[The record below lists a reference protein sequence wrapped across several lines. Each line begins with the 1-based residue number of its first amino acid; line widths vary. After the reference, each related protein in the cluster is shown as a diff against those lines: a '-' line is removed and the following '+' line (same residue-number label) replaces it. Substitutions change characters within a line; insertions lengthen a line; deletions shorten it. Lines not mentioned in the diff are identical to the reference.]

1 MKAGCCGLG
10 IVGMIIKF
18 VSKAIDVLVAVIVYC
33 GLFYPIFYMV
43 AVLFL
48 MMLADFTF
56 KPSIELTLFYVGLVM
71 AFACSVM
78 TTVRNLIL
86 LPFGKYLDKKAEEK
100 EAYLNKKR
108 AKRRRRERERYSP
121 RYLDRSYEREEEYRD
136 RVRLSERRDYPTVG
150 ERPRVYRSSR
160 DRNLIIYEYR
170 DRFDVYVEVDNRL
183 RRIDTKW
190 K

>member
-56 KPSIELTLFYVGLVM
+56 KPSIELTLFYVCRLE
-71 AFACSVM
+71 
-78 TTVRNLIL
+78 NILI
-86 LPFGKYLDKKAEEK
+86 
-100 EAYLNKKR
+100 
-108 AKRRRRERERYSP
+108 RRRRKKK
-121 RYLDRSYEREEEYRD
+121 
-136 RVRLSERRDYPTVG
+136 
-150 ERPRVYRSSR
+150 
-160 DRNLIIYEYR
+160 NI
-170 DRFDVYVEVDNRL
+170 
-183 RRIDTKW
+183 
-190 K
+190 